1 MGWKGAKMD
10 EKLVKAAVT
19 AKAHSTI
26 GTTLKMGETV
36 SALNKVCPIKSF
48 PQLGGEPEQI
58 EITDMED
65 EAQTFVPGV
74 KSQES
79 MAFTANY
86 TNGTFTSLKELE
98 GKELIF
104 ELNFGKDG
112 SVGKFSWKGQLIVFV
127 NEGEVNGG
135 IEMTISVT
143 PSSEI
148 QNKPAATAFP
158 G

>member
-1 MGWKGAKMD
+1 MKEATR
-10 EKLVKAAVT
+10 AAAA

-26 GTTLKMGETV
+26 GTILKMGTA
-36 SALNKVCPIKSF
+36 SGSLNKVCPIKSF

-58 EITDMED
+58 EVTDMED
-65 EAQTFVPGV
+65 LAQTFVTGV

-86 TNGTFTSLKELE
+86 TKASYEALKELE
-98 GKELIF
+98 EKELVF
-104 ELNFGKDG
+104 ELGFGENG
-112 SVGKFSWKGQLIVFV
+112 SVGKFSWTGQLIVFV

-148 QNKPAATAFP
+148 KNQDAATAFP

>member
-1 MGWKGAKMD
+1 MKTEEVKAVA
-10 EKLVKAAVT
+10 EKAAVT

-26 GTTLKMGETV
+26 GTTLKMGTA
-36 SALNKVCPIKSF
+36 SNALNKVCPIKSF
-48 PQLGGEPEQI
+48 PQLGGESEQI
-58 EITDMED
+58 EVTDMED
-65 EAQTFVPGV
+65 ESQTFVPGV

-86 TNGTFTSLKELE
+86 TNEKFSALKKLE
-98 GKELIF
+98 GQELVF
-104 ELNFGKDG
+104 ELGFGKDG
-112 SVGKFSWKGQLIVFV
+112 SAGKFSWTGQLIVFV

-135 IEMTISVT
+135 IDMTISVT

-148 QNKPAATAFP
+148 KNEEASTVFPA

>member
-1 MGWKGAKMD
+1 ME
-10 EKLVKAAVT
+10 EKLAAKAVV

-26 GTTLKMGETV
+26 GTTLKMGTA
-36 SALNKVCPIKSF
+36 SNSLNKVCPIKSF

-58 EITDMED
+58 EVTDMED
-65 EAQTFVPGV
+65 VAQAFVPGV
-74 KSQES
+74 KSQEP

-86 TNGTFTSLKELE
+86 TKDTYASLKELE
-98 GKELIF
+98 GKELVF
-104 ELNFGKDG
+104 ELGFGKDG
-112 SVGKFSWKGQLIVFV
+112 SVGKFSWTGQLIVFI

-143 PSSEI
+143 PSSDI
-148 QNKPAATAFP
+148 QNKDAATAFP

>member
-1 MGWKGAKMD
+1 MKEATR
-10 EKLVKAAVT
+10 AAAA

-26 GTTLKMGETV
+26 GTILKMGTA
-36 SALNKVCPIKSF
+36 SGSLNKVCPIKSF

-58 EITDMED
+58 EVTDMED
-65 EAQTFVPGV
+65 LAQTFVPGV

-86 TNGTFTSLKELE
+86 TKASYGALKELE
-98 GKELIF
+98 EKELVF
-104 ELNFGKDG
+104 ELGFGENG
-112 SVGKFSWKGQLIVFV
+112 SVGKFSWTGQLIVFV
-127 NEGEVNGG
+127 NEGEVNGSL
-135 IEMTISVT
+135 EMTISVT

-148 QNKPAATAFP
+148 KNQDAATAFP

>member
-1 MGWKGAKMD
+1 MKEATR
-10 EKLVKAAVT
+10 AAAA

-26 GTTLKMGETV
+26 GTILKMGTA
-36 SALNKVCPIKSF
+36 SGSLNKVCPIKSF

-58 EITDMED
+58 EVTDMED
-65 EAQTFVPGV
+65 LAQTFVPGV

-86 TNGTFTSLKELE
+86 TKASYKALKELE
-98 GKELIF
+98 EKELVF
-104 ELNFGKDG
+104 ELGFGENG
-112 SVGKFSWKGQLIVFV
+112 SVGKFSWTGQLIVFV
-127 NEGEVNGG
+127 NEGEVNGSL
-135 IEMTISVT
+135 EMTISVT

-148 QNKPAATAFP
+148 KNQDAATAFP

>member
-1 MGWKGAKMD
+1 MAA
-10 EKLVKAAVT
+10 KAAVA

-26 GTTLKMGETV
+26 GTILKMGTA
-36 SALNKVCPIKSF
+36 SNSLDKVCPIKTF

-58 EITDMED
+58 EVTDMED
-65 EAQTFVPGV
+65 EAQAFVPGV

-86 TNGTFTSLKELE
+86 KQDAFSALKKLENQELV
-98 GKELIF
+98 F
-104 ELNFGKDG
+104 ELSFGKDG
-112 SVGKFSWKGQLIVFV
+112 SAGKFSWTGQLIVFV

-148 QNKPAATAFP
+148 KNEEASTAFP
-158 G
+158 AG

>member
-1 MGWKGAKMD
+1 MKAKSARAAT
-10 EKLVKAAVT
+10 KKAAAT

-26 GTTLKMGETV
+26 GTTLKMGTT
-36 SALNKVCPIKSF
+36 SGTLNKICPIKSF
-48 PQLGGEPEQI
+48 PQLGGESEQI

-65 EAQTFVPGV
+65 ESQTFVPGV

-86 TNGTFTSLKELE
+86 TKDTFTSLKELE
-98 GKELIF
+98 GKELVF
-104 ELNFGKDG
+104 ELGFGKDG
-112 SVGKFSWKGQLIVFV
+112 SAGKFSWTGQLIVFV

-143 PSSEI
+143 PSSDVKNQE
-148 QNKPAATAFP
+148 AATAFP
-158 G
+158 E